1 MTQHTHTTYIPIWYT
16 PENVAKYK
24 NTAESVSRQI
34 NIDKISPLLR
44 LNLVALDEVHGEY
57 ELELLSKAESY
68 GLKVPYIDAFSLNS
82 SNKQEVDFGELEYL
96 VLLYEYLDEEGLEL
110 AERARNWYMPIKEY
124 HLKDIYK
131 LRFEIEDYE
140 KQLDE
145 ASTLWI
151 GWETD
156 TYDPQGL
163 AEAIAEAKGEAEEDH
178 RNYIWVKNSVYRAG
192 RGV

>member
-1 MTQHTHTTYIPIWYT
+1 MTQSSYT
-16 PENVAKYK
+16 PLWYK
-24 NTAESVSRQI
+24 PESVCKYNDIARPITLQ
-34 NIDKISPLLR
+34 LLPR
-44 LNLVALDEVHGEY
+44 LSLQVSTPEEYGEY

-68 GLKVPYIDAFSLNS
+68 GLKIPYIDVFSLNS
-82 SNKQEVDFGELEYL
+82 FNKQEVDFGELEYL
-96 VLLYEYLDEEGLEL
+96 VCLYENLDEDGLEL
-110 AERARNWYMPIKEY
+110 AERARVWHMPIKEY

-131 LRFEIEDYE
+131 LRFEIEDYD

-163 AEAIAEAKGEAEEDH
+163 AEAIAEAKGPCTL
-178 RNYIWVKNSVYRAG
+178 R
-192 RGV
+192 

>member
-1 MTQHTHTTYIPIWYT
+1 MTQHTHTTYVPIWYT
-16 PENVAKYK
+16 PENAAKYK

-68 GLKVPYIDAFSLNS
+68 GLSVPHDT
-82 SNKQEVDFGELEYL
+82 SNTVDFGELEYL
-96 VLLYEYLDEEGLEL
+96 VCLYENLDEEGLEL
-110 AERARNWYMPIKEY
+110 AERARVWHMPIKEY

-131 LRFEIEDYE
+131 LRFEIEDYD

-145 ASTLWI
+145 ASALWI